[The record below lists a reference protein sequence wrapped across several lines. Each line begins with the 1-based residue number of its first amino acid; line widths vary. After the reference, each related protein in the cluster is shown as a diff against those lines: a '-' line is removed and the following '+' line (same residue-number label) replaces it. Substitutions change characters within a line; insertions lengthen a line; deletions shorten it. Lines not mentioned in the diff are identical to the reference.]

1 MNLLL
6 SKEGPS
12 IKISDEEFLNE
23 AKAVIDKAQEK
34 GIVLRILGAL
44 AIHIHSEHTPRCV
57 ELHKSL
63 GRLGEKGPT
72 FTDLDLIAYKKQ
84 RKEVK
89 NFFEKELKFVPDR
102 RINTL
107 FGGKRYIFYHPK
119 GAYYVDIF
127 FSKLEF
133 SHDVEFGEAPQKG
146 RLELDYPTI
155 SLADLVLEKTQI
167 HDINLKDII
176 DLIVLFLGHPVEKE
190 ERKEAIN
197 GKYIAEVLARD
208 WGFWYDATNNL
219 NKVKNFTEKFYNEG
233 KITEEEY
240 KTVIERIDVLLKMI
254 EEEPKTKEW
263 VKRAKKG
270 TKKIWYRPVEEVI
283 R

>member
-1 MNLLL
+1 MSPLL
-6 SKEGPS
+6 SKEGPG

-23 AKAVIDKAQEK
+23 AKTVIDKAQEK
-34 GIVLRILGAL
+34 GIILRILGAL
-44 AIHIHSEHTPRCV
+44 AIHIHSEHTPRCI

-89 NFFEKELKFVPDR
+89 NFFEKDLKFVPDR

-133 SHDVEFGEAPQKG
+133 SHDVDFGEAPQKG

-155 SLADLVLEKTQI
+155 TLADLVLEKTQI

-190 ERKEAIN
+190 EKKEAIN
-197 GKYIAEVLARD
+197 GKYIAEVLAND

-219 NKVKNFTEKFYNEG
+219 NKVKNFAEKFYNEG

-240 KTVIERIDVLLKMI
+240 KTVIERIDTLLKMI
-254 EEEPKTKEW
+254 EEEPKTKAW
-263 VKRAKKG
+263 QKRAKKG